1 MLLTRGTSPAWAD
14 AATLILSSDV
24 TAVAVA
30 LLLLVSWA
38 AAGALRVRAAIP
50 TAPTLTCLSAGP
62 LVHVGLPT
70 RWTRTPTGE
79 PAGLVAAAAGV
90 SLMAIGPASAGALV
104 FLLARGHTPL
114 GLNAATVVGGAAAA
128 GAAVAV
134 TVARD
139 RYRSRSAANRWLAR
153 RGPHLGVATLLG
165 EFGLSLATAATAI
178 ALTHTEGTV
187 ISALE
192 VVAAATIARLLTLLR
207 HPPGGLLVADA
218 VLVGLLMGVGAS
230 AGSALATV
238 ILWRLG
244 MLIVSLGSG
253 LVMRRL
259 PVPVRMD
266 LAPVDHPTG
275 STIGAVVH
283 RSVFALLATL
293 PESVARRLRNLVFHI
308 LFSLADDPW
317 QYSTMPYEARKRAWL
332 VSSVDPQASAIVEV
346 GCADGHNLRA
356 LTEAHPNARVIGLD
370 ISARAVHAARERCAG
385 LSQVDVIHTDIR
397 RAAPALL
404 KAGVGRVDA
413 LVLSEVLYYLGTAEQ
428 VEAELRNLRAVM
440 ADQSLV
446 VLLHPSA
453 DAQRLHAAAF
463 RALEAT
469 VQHRHHIP
477 DPARPVLL
485 ERGRTRPGS
494 EQQNC

>member
-1 MLLTRGTSPAWAD
+1 MLLTGGTSPVWAD
-14 AATLILSSDV
+14 AATLILSSDI
-24 TAVAVA
+24 TAVVVA

-38 AAGALRVRAAIP
+38 AAGAIRVRAAIP

-79 PAGLVAAAAGV
+79 PAGLVTAAASV
-90 SLMAIGPASAGALV
+90 SLMAVGPASAGALI

-114 GLNAATVVGGAAAA
+114 GLNTPTVAA
-128 GAAVAV
+128 GAAVAGAAAAV
-134 TVARD
+134 TVARQ
-139 RYRSRSAANRWLAR
+139 RYRSRSAAHRWLAR

-165 EFGLSLATAATAI
+165 EVGLSLATAATAT

-192 VVAAATIARLLTLLR
+192 VLAAATVARLLTLLR

-244 MLIVSLGSG
+244 MLIVSLGSA
-253 LVMRRL
+253 LLMRRL
-259 PVPVRMD
+259 P
-266 LAPVDHPTG
+266 APVPMDVAPVEHPTS
-275 STIGAVVH
+275 STIGAVAH
-283 RSVFALLATL
+283 RTVFRLLATL
-293 PESVARRLRNLVFHI
+293 PKSVARRLRNLVFHI

-332 VSSVDPQASAIVEV
+332 VSSVDPHASTIVEV

-356 LTEAHPNARVIGLD
+356 LAQAHPHARVIGLD

-385 LSQVDVIHTDIR
+385 LPQVTVIHTDIH
-397 RAAPALL
+397 RAGWALSD
-404 KAGVGRVDA
+404 AGVGRVDA
-413 LVLSEVLYYLGTAEQ
+413 LVLSEVLYYLGAAEQ
-428 VEAELRNLRAVM
+428 VEAELRNLRAVL

-446 VLLHPSA
+446 VLLHPTA

-463 RALEAT
+463 RALDAT
-469 VQHRHHIP
+469 VQHRQHIP
-477 DPARPVLL
+477 DPARPILL
-485 ERGRTRPGS
+485 EQGRTRPGV
-494 EQQNC
+494 EQRDC